1 MLVYLQTTTP
11 NPIMTTDKQYT
22 LGNISPLIPAG
33 DSVEKAIAF
42 YEQSLGFT
50 EIHHEGNPMHMAIVQ
65 RDEAQIFLIKNSDS
79 QLASSTALR
88 IYVNNIEQYYTELQG
103 KEGEIIH
110 PNGKLETK
118 PWGMK
123 EFAVLDP
130 AGVCL
135 TFYEPANVRG

>member
-1 MLVYLQTTTP
+1 
-11 NPIMTTDKQYT
+11 MTVDKKYT

-33 DSVEKAIAF
+33 DDMEKAIAF
-42 YEQSLGFT
+42 YEQCLGFT
-50 EIHHEGNPMHMAIVQ
+50 KTHQEGNPIHMPIVEK
-65 RDEAQIFLIKNSDS
+65 DNAKIFLIKNGDS
-79 QLASSTALR
+79 KLAESTALR
-88 IYVNNIEQYYTELQG
+88 IYVNNLEKYYTELQAKG
-103 KEGEIIH
+103 EEIIH

-135 TFYEPANVRG
+135 TFYELANLDRISN